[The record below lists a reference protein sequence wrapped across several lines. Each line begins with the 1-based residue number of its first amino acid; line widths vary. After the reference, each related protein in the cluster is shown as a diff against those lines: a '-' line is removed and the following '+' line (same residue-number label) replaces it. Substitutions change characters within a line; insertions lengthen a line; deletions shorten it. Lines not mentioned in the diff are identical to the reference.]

1 MPGRLEFGV
10 GFGRRGRRR
19 EENEPMRLLILGD
32 FSGKPMDERAPL
44 ASRPIVRVDVDNVED
59 VMRRTDPRITV
70 SGEEIHF
77 HEIDDFSPD
86 RLYARLDLFRA
97 LRGARDAPPAEHD
110 DQLARL
116 LGRPTTRTASVP
128 PPPASGL
135 DALIRDVVAPHVVKD
150 TSARTAAH
158 LAAADAA
165 IADQM
170 RLLLHDPAFQR
181 IEASWRGLRWLI
193 AGLELDEN
201 LQLHLFD
208 VTSDELPTDASAAQ
222 GTLPQADV
230 YRAVVGRLPQGES
243 WSALVGLF
251 RFGSSNTDIG
261 LLAALGLIAASAG
274 GPFLGDGDLAL
285 AGDDERELAGWQML
299 RHSESARSIGLAAPR
314 VLLRLPYGQRTDP
327 IDAFGF
333 EEFTDAPPSGALLWG
348 NASLALA
355 LVIGR
360 TFTARGWDIEPGD
373 EREIGDLPVYTFLR
387 DGEREMQPC
396 AERVL
401 TEREVNKVLEAGLIP
416 IVSGRD
422 RNQAIVV
429 RLQSVSDPSAPL
441 AW

>member
-1 MPGRLEFGV
+1 MAGRLEFGV

-19 EENEPMRLLILGD
+19 EENEPMRLLIVGD
-32 FSGKPMDERAPL
+32 FSGKRVDVRAPL

-59 VMRRTDPRITV
+59 VMRRIDPRITV

-97 LRGARDAPPAEHD
+97 LRGARDAPPAEFD

-165 IADQM
+165 IADEM

-181 IEASWRGLRWLI
+181 IEAAWRGLRWLI

-208 VTSDELPTDASAAQ
+208 VTSDELLADVSAAQ
-222 GTLPQADV
+222 GTLPRTDG

-261 LLAALGLIAASAG
+261 LLTALGLIAASAG

-299 RHSESARSIGLAAPR
+299 RQSEPARSIGLAAPR
-314 VLLRLPYGQRTDP
+314 VLLRMPYGQRTDP
-327 IDAFGF
+327 IDAFRF

-401 TEREVNKVLEAGLIP
+401 TEREVNTLLEAGLIP

-422 RNQAIVV
+422 RNQAVVV